1 MAPIGCESQG
11 VIVRSWVAYSGRDSP
26 RGASSGRADGRRP
39 PRRRFARDHVSRSAL
54 RRCARK
60 WPRPFPLA
68 HRVASGGLG
77 AAQGTV
83 RDSSAFR
90 TNRLACRSLPALWHR
105 CLRYRHRGTI
115 ARDGSTNPP
124 SESPLKVAATR
135 ACGGRALSSLKVVT
149 TPNAFS
155 ATSVCLAAAG
165 RRPATRGFAHEY
177 PFRLRL
183 VPLQEIAATATA
195 IAVSELNGQ
204 APCSVGDMVTAGV
217 APSRKRVGF
226 QRLDRPT

>member
-68 HRVASGGLG
+68 HRAASGGLG

-90 TNRLACRSLPALWHR
+90 TNRLAGRSLPALWHR

-124 SESPLKVAATR
+124 SEGPLKVAATR
-135 ACGGRALSSLKVVT
+135 ACGGHALSFLKVVT
-149 TPNAFS
+149 TPNAFFRDIS
-155 ATSVCLAAAG
+155 VPRRGGATPGDAWLCARISVPAPPCTASRNRGHRHSHCCQRTQRTGAMQ
-165 RRPATRGFAHEY
+165 RR
-177 PFRLRL
+177 
-183 VPLQEIAATATA
+183 
-195 IAVSELNGQ
+195 
-204 APCSVGDMVTAGV
+204 
-217 APSRKRVGF
+217 
-226 QRLDRPT
+226 